1 MNKKFL
7 SAILFGALMVT
18 STGTFVSCKDYDDD
32 IDNLQGQITANA
44 DAIKSLQELVNGGDY
59 VTGVEKTDAGI
70 VFTFSKSGS
79 KTITLDTAEDHGQVF
94 ELKNGEIYVDGKAT
108 GIKPAADAEKAPVKA
123 VDGVWEFLNAN
134 GEYQSTGIPVS
145 GVTVVG
151 SQADGFTLTIVDKDG
166 KSTEVKVP
174 SAASLITSIVLKND
188 ASTNGFVISKATFTK
203 PSKWAGKKELPADK
217 SVVYSSSTIDI
228 RVNPVDAPA
237 TEAKYYLTNTKNQT
251 LSNIA
256 LDAEAE
262 SADDAITIGGIN
274 GRAANTGN
282 GLFTLSMKQYI
293 LSKDDAKAFDK
304 ELTDNAKARDMDNTG
319 VTDFNDCVAFAV
331 NANNKARSA
340 YNLPI
345 GTKVAADLTKI
356 QVKDMASSE
365 VTLAAT
371 TSNLAKKEITVVVG
385 KTYTIKEIA
394 DEAGLMYDMYFSL
407 AEVDKKTYGVTY
419 DDLTHTFT
427 VANNPD
433 VSTAA
438 TGFDLTIN
446 TLSTK
451 GQVKKAVYTVKLSS
465 AIETPSTYEAITYDV
480 AKLKDND
487 AFTLDMD
494 IMKTALGDKWAQWAN
509 TVKLDKTAFAI
520 YEKADCSDTPKTV
533 GTTNDGLKISLTASD
548 KTTAATVNNLKY
560 VVVKVNAKNADGLK
574 LDKQY
579 YLKVTFKDKV
589 GTAEVNNIVV
599 PVTFTAPSVASQF
612 ELKPGYVVDGT
623 INAYY
628 YDLTEATK
636 KNIALSRYFA
646 KSDANAVVAL
656 DTEKEVKAKDNH
668 SYRSGGLATLS
679 EATMA
684 GNVTLNASATDK
696 DGGNAVAPD
705 ATTGKEFGY
714 GETLTVKATNDKYS
728 DTGWTYSTDSKKA
741 YSFTIKIMSPIM
753 EGTVKPVEGSTIK
766 ISANSTKGF
775 DITKAMITGVDYNKN
790 PYNVVPDKDVTSDP
804 TNQVDNTVKAWDN
817 EQIANVYVTKKGD
830 DNTYIKDITLIG
842 QKAKTAA
849 AAAVAGAINV
859 KADPLPNEQET
870 AIIVNVKD
878 AWGYTI
884 SEEVSV
890 TILKN

>member
-1 MNKKFL
+1 
-7 SAILFGALMVT
+7 MVS

-44 DAIKSLQELVNGGDY
+44 DAIKSLQELVNAGDY

-79 KTITLDTAEDHGQVF
+79 KTITLDTTEDDGQVF

-151 SQADGFTLTIVDKDG
+151 SQADGFTLTVVDKDG

-174 SAASLITSIVLKND
+174 SAASFITSIVLKDD
-188 ASTNGFVISKATFTK
+188 AADKGFVISKAVFNK
-203 PSKWAGKKELPADK
+203 PSKWDGKKELPTDK
-217 SVVYSSSTIDI
+217 SVVYSSSSIDVRI
-228 RVNPVDAPA
+228 NPVDAPA
-237 TEAKYYLTNTKNQT
+237 AEVKYYLTNTKNQT

-304 ELTDNAKARDMDNTG
+304 ELVDNAKARDMDNAD
-319 VTDFNDCVAFAV
+319 VKDFKNSVAFAV

-345 GTKVAADLTKI
+345 GTKEAADLTKI

-365 VTLAAT
+365 ATLAA
-371 TSNLAKKEITVVVG
+371 SNLTKKEITVAVG
-385 KTYTIKEIA
+385 KTYTIKEVA

-407 AEVDKKTYGVTY
+407 AEVDQKTYGVTY

-433 VSTAA
+433 VSTVAS
-438 TGFDLTIN
+438 GFELTIT

-451 GQVKKAVYTVKLSS
+451 GDVKKAVYTVKLSS
-465 AIETPSTYEAITYDV
+465 AIETPSTYEAVTYDV
-480 AKLKDND
+480 AKLKDTDASND

-509 TVKLDKTAFAI
+509 TVNLGETKYAI
-520 YEKADCSDTPKTV
+520 YEKADCSDVSKTV
-533 GTTNDGLKISLTASD
+533 GTTPDGLKISLTASD

-560 VVVKVNAKNADGLK
+560 IIVKVDAKNADDLK

-579 YLKVTFKDKV
+579 YLKVTFKDKASV
-589 GTAEVNNIVV
+589 AAEVNNIVV

-656 DTEKEVKAKDNH
+656 DTEKEVKAKNNH
-668 SYRSGGLATLS
+668 SYRSSGLATLS
-679 EATMA
+679 AATMA
-684 GNVTLNASATDK
+684 GNVTLKTSATDK
-696 DGGNAVAPD
+696 DDKNAVTAD
-705 ATTGKEFGY
+705 AATGKEFGY
-714 GETLTVKATNDKYS
+714 GETLTVKATNVNYS
-728 DTGWTYSTDSKKA
+728 DTKWAYSTDSKKS

-804 TNQVDNTVKAWDN
+804 TNAVDNTVKAWDN

-842 QKAKTAA
+842 QKAKTAD

>member
-1 MNKKFL
+1 MDK
-7 SAILFGALMVT
+7 
-18 STGTFVSCKDYDDD
+18 
-32 IDNLQGQITANA
+32 
-44 DAIKSLQELVNGGDY
+44 
-59 VTGVEKTDAGI
+59 TGVAD
-70 VFTFSKSGS
+70 
-79 KTITLDTAEDHGQVF
+79 F
-94 ELKNGEIYVDGKAT
+94 EN
-108 GIKPAADAEKAPVKA
+108 
-123 VDGVWEFLNAN
+123 
-134 GEYQSTGIPVS
+134 
-145 GVTVVG
+145 
-151 SQADGFTLTIVDKDG
+151 
-166 KSTEVKVP
+166 
-174 SAASLITSIVLKND
+174 
-188 ASTNGFVISKATFTK
+188 
-203 PSKWAGKKELPADK
+203 
-217 SVVYSSSTIDI
+217 
-228 RVNPVDAPA
+228 
-237 TEAKYYLTNTKNQT
+237 
-251 LSNIA
+251 
-256 LDAEAE
+256 
-262 SADDAITIGGIN
+262 
-274 GRAANTGN
+274 
-282 GLFTLSMKQYI
+282 
-293 LSKDDAKAFDK
+293 
-304 ELTDNAKARDMDNTG
+304 
-319 VTDFNDCVAFAV
+319 CVAFAV

-345 GTKVAADLTKI
+345 GTKVAADLTEI

-371 TSNLAKKEITVVVG
+371 TSDPTEKEIIVVVG

-656 DTEKEVKAKDNH
+656 DTVKEVKAKDNH

-684 GNVTLNASATDK
+684 GNVILNASATDK

-728 DTGWTYSTDSKKA
+728 DTGWTYSTNSKKA

-804 TNQVDNTVKAWDN
+804 TNKVDNTVKAWDN

-842 QKAKTAA
+842 QKAKTAD

>member
-1 MNKKFL
+1 
-7 SAILFGALMVT
+7 MVT

-480 AKLKDND
+480 AKLKDTDASND

-509 TVKLDKTAFAI
+509 TVGLDKTACAI
-520 YEKADCSDTPKTV
+520 YTKADCSDTPKQV
-533 GTTNDGLKISLTASD
+533 GVNGLKITLTASD
-548 KTTAATVNNLKY
+548 KTTPATVNNLKY
-560 VVVKVNAKNADGLK
+560 IVVKVDKANADDLK

-804 TNQVDNTVKAWDN
+804 TNKVDNTVKAWDN

>member
-1 MNKKFL
+1 
-7 SAILFGALMVT
+7 MVT

-262 SADDAITIGGIN
+262 SANDAITIGGIN

-304 ELTDNAKARDMDNTG
+304 ELTDNAKARDMDNTS
-319 VTDFNDCVAFAV
+319 VANFNDCVAFAV

-365 VTLAAT
+365 ATLAA
-371 TSNLAKKEITVVVG
+371 SNPTEKEITVVVG

-451 GQVKKAVYTVKLSS
+451 GQVKQAVYTVKLSS

-533 GTTNDGLKISLTASD
+533 GTTNGGLKISLTASD

-684 GNVTLNASATDK
+684 GNVILNASATDK
-696 DGGNAVAPD
+696 DGGNAVASD

-804 TNQVDNTVKAWDN
+804 TNKVDNTVKAWDN

-842 QKAKTAA
+842 QKAKTAD

>member
-1 MNKKFL
+1 M
-7 SAILFGALMVT
+7 
-18 STGTFVSCKDYDDD
+18 
-32 IDNLQGQITANA
+32 
-44 DAIKSLQELVNGGDY
+44 
-59 VTGVEKTDAGI
+59 
-70 VFTFSKSGS
+70 
-79 KTITLDTAEDHGQVF
+79 
-94 ELKNGEIYVDGKAT
+94 
-108 GIKPAADAEKAPVKA
+108 
-123 VDGVWEFLNAN
+123 
-134 GEYQSTGIPVS
+134 
-145 GVTVVG
+145 
-151 SQADGFTLTIVDKDG
+151 
-166 KSTEVKVP
+166 
-174 SAASLITSIVLKND
+174 
-188 ASTNGFVISKATFTK
+188 
-203 PSKWAGKKELPADK
+203 
-217 SVVYSSSTIDI
+217 
-228 RVNPVDAPA
+228 
-237 TEAKYYLTNTKNQT
+237 
-251 LSNIA
+251 
-256 LDAEAE
+256 
-262 SADDAITIGGIN
+262 
-274 GRAANTGN
+274 
-282 GLFTLSMKQYI
+282 
-293 LSKDDAKAFDK
+293 
-304 ELTDNAKARDMDNTG
+304 
-319 VTDFNDCVAFAV
+319 
-331 NANNKARSA
+331 
-340 YNLPI
+340 
-345 GTKVAADLTKI
+345 
-356 QVKDMASSE
+356 
-365 VTLAAT
+365 
-371 TSNLAKKEITVVVG
+371 
-385 KTYTIKEIA
+385 
-394 DEAGLMYDMYFSL
+394 
-407 AEVDKKTYGVTY
+407 
-419 DDLTHTFT
+419 
-427 VANNPD
+427 
-433 VSTAA
+433 
-438 TGFDLTIN
+438 
-446 TLSTK
+446 
-451 GQVKKAVYTVKLSS
+451 
-465 AIETPSTYEAITYDV
+465 
-480 AKLKDND
+480 
-487 AFTLDMD
+487 
-494 IMKTALGDKWAQWAN
+494 
-509 TVKLDKTAFAI
+509 
-520 YEKADCSDTPKTV
+520 
-533 GTTNDGLKISLTASD
+533 KISLTASD

-684 GNVTLNASATDK
+684 GNVILNASATDK

-804 TNQVDNTVKAWDN
+804 TNKVDNTVKAWDN

-842 QKAKTAA
+842 QKAKTAD

>member
-1 MNKKFL
+1 
-7 SAILFGALMVT
+7 MVT

-304 ELTDNAKARDMDNTG
+304 ELTDNAKARDMDNTS
-319 VTDFNDCVAFAV
+319 VTNFNDCVAFAV

-365 VTLAAT
+365 ATLAA
-371 TSNLAKKEITVVVG
+371 SNPTKKEITVVVG

-465 AIETPSTYEAITYDV
+465 AIETPSTYEAIT
-480 AKLKDND
+480 
-487 AFTLDMD
+487 
-494 IMKTALGDKWAQWAN
+494 
-509 TVKLDKTAFAI
+509 
-520 YEKADCSDTPKTV
+520 
-533 GTTNDGLKISLTASD
+533 
-548 KTTAATVNNLKY
+548 
-560 VVVKVNAKNADGLK
+560 
-574 LDKQY
+574 
-579 YLKVTFKDKV
+579 
-589 GTAEVNNIVV
+589 
-599 PVTFTAPSVASQF
+599 
-612 ELKPGYVVDGT
+612 
-623 INAYY
+623 
-628 YDLTEATK
+628 
-636 KNIALSRYFA
+636 
-646 KSDANAVVAL
+646 
-656 DTEKEVKAKDNH
+656 
-668 SYRSGGLATLS
+668 
-679 EATMA
+679 
-684 GNVTLNASATDK
+684 
-696 DGGNAVAPD
+696 
-705 ATTGKEFGY
+705 
-714 GETLTVKATNDKYS
+714 
-728 DTGWTYSTDSKKA
+728 
-741 YSFTIKIMSPIM
+741 
-753 EGTVKPVEGSTIK
+753 
-766 ISANSTKGF
+766 
-775 DITKAMITGVDYNKN
+775 
-790 PYNVVPDKDVTSDP
+790 
-804 TNQVDNTVKAWDN
+804 
-817 EQIANVYVTKKGD
+817 
-830 DNTYIKDITLIG
+830 
-842 QKAKTAA
+842 
-849 AAAVAGAINV
+849 
-859 KADPLPNEQET
+859 
-870 AIIVNVKD
+870 
-878 AWGYTI
+878 
-884 SEEVSV
+884 
-890 TILKN
+890 

>member
-1 MNKKFL
+1 
-7 SAILFGALMVT
+7 MVT

-188 ASTNGFVISKATFTK
+188 ASTNGFIISKATFTK
-203 PSKWAGKKELPADK
+203 PDKWAGKKELPADQ

-304 ELTDNAKARDMDNTG
+304 ELTDNAKARDMDNID
-319 VTDFNDCVAFAV
+319 VANFDDCVAFAV

-371 TSNLAKKEITVVVG
+371 TSNPAKKEITVVVG

-684 GNVTLNASATDK
+684 GNVTLNTSATDK

-728 DTGWTYSTDSKKA
+728 DTGWTYSTASKKA

-804 TNQVDNTVKAWDN
+804 TNKVDNTVKAWDN